1 MNSMSTLE
9 SAIRYVKEKMLEELK
24 DNDDKTRAISC
35 SGLFLPWEPGMYEV
49 GDIRTDE
56 GKPYECMTAHDSI
69 TNDTWT
75 IKERTL
81 WKPYHSKEVK
91 WALPWEAPTGAHDM
105 YKSGEYMIFTDGK
118 TYKCLSDTNYSP
130 VEYAQAWEVAEE

>member
-35 SGLFLPWEPGMYEV
+35 SGLFLPWEPDIYEV

-81 WKPYHSKEVK
+81 WKPYHSKEAK

-130 VEYAQAWEVAEE
+130 VEYEQAWEVAEE

>member
-1 MNSMSTLE
+1 MSTANTLE
-9 SAIRYVKEKMLEELK
+9 SVIRYIKEKLLEEIK
-24 DNDDKTRAISC
+24 SSEDKTKAIAC
-35 SGLFLPWEPGMYEV
+35 SGLFLSWEPGIYEV

-69 TNDTWT
+69 TNTSWT

-81 WKPYHSKEVK
+81 WKPYHSREVE
-91 WALPWEAPTGAHDM
+91 WALPYEAPTGAHDM
-105 YKSGEYMIFTDGK
+105 YKTGEYMIYTDGK

-130 VEYAQAWEVAEE
+130 VEYAQAWEVVE

>member
-35 SGLFLPWEPGMYEV
+35 SGLFLPWEPDIYEV